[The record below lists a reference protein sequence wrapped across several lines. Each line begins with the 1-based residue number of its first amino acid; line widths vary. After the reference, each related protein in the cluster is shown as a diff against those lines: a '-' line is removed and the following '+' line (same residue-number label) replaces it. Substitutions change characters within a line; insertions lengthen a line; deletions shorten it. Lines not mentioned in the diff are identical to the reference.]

1 VLRVYKK
8 FNISSINE
16 LRERLESGEI
26 EKKLGIRI
34 TQHVRQGITQTQDR
48 LLYTADGLRSAIEE
62 YLIDNCRVRRA
73 EVAGDYRRRHGISLR
88 FRCVGSRPKA
98 PSIGRVAGIASVP

>member
-8 FNISSINE
+8 FTISSINE
-16 LRERLESGEI
+16 LRERLES
-26 EKKLGIRI
+26 KKLGIRI
-34 TQHVRQGITQTQDR
+34 AQHVRQGITQTQDM